1 MKKGTKDSSMPWF
14 RLCFLLSPEDSS
26 EGSIQLPPWVTP
38 CYLRIKTTLWVVVSI
53 AMAVLIGQ
61 L

>member
-1 MKKGTKDSSMPWF
+1 MKKNPGSNGLMWL

-26 EGSIQLPPWVTP
+26 AADAGLPPWATP
-38 CYLRIKTTLWVVVSI
+38 CCLRIKTALWLVVSVAAA
-53 AMAVLIGQ
+53 AMVGQ

>member
-1 MKKGTKDSSMPWF
+1 MKNSPKSTSLTWL

-26 EGSIQLPPWVTP
+26 AANVSLPPWVTP
-38 CYLRIKTTLWVVVSI
+38 CCLRIKTALWLVVSV
-53 AMAVLIGQ
+53 AAAVFLGQ